1 MLMFKLKSKRKI
13 QAVAMVLL
21 ITAIAYASATGPEA
35 RYTGA
40 PGDIG
45 TCYNCH
51 DAVTS
56 GINSGSGSVQ
66 INGLPSV
73 YEPGEQYTFTVVTQQ
88 GGKQRY
94 GFQLTAIDS
103 NGDRA
108 GTLAPDGSDSQ
119 VNPLTG
125 TGDRQYIQHSQTGT
139 VANGQ
144 SSHTWRVRWTAPS
157 TDVGTVRFFAAG
169 NAANGDGTNQGQDNI
184 YTTSALSE
192 SPTTVVTLQLETQ
205 PGGETLAAGSRYLID
220 WTVTN
225 PSNVDSYEIR
235 YSTDD
240 GATFPITNRIV
251 TITDPAVTSHEWTV
265 PNASTT
271 QARLR
276 VQVATKAGAAIE
288 VKSGRF
294 TITGDGTSLIPRI
307 VNAEVI
313 GKHLYVEGV
322 NLKTGAKVEMD
333 GETLKTAF
341 ETATRLKC
349 KKAGKKIDRGEE
361 VELVVKFPDNTRT
374 DIFVWVR
381 PNN

>member
-1 MLMFKLKSKRKI
+1 MFKLKGKRKI
-13 QAVAMVLL
+13 QAVLLVLL
-21 ITAIAYASATGPEA
+21 VTAIAYASATGPEA

-51 DAVTS
+51 DAVAS
-56 GINSGSGSVQ
+56 GINSGGGGVQ
-66 INGLPSV
+66 INGLPAV

-103 NGDRA
+103 NGNRA
-108 GTLAPDGSDSQ
+108 GTLAPDSTDSQ
-119 VNPLTG
+119 LNSQTG
-125 TGDRQYIQHSQTGT
+125 TGGRQYIQHSQTGT
-139 VANGQ
+139 LANGQ
-144 SSHTWRVRWTAPS
+144 SNHTWRIRWTAPS
-157 TDVGTVRFFAAG
+157 NDVGTVRFFAAG

-192 SPTTVVTLQLETQ
+192 SPTTVVTLRLDTEPEGQA
-205 PGGETLAAGSRYLID
+205 LATGAKYLID

-240 GATFPITNRIV
+240 GMTFPITNLV
-251 TITDPAVTSHEWTV
+251 FSTTDASITSYEWTV
-265 PNASTT
+265 PNASST

-276 VQVATKAGAAIE
+276 VLAATKAGSAIE

-294 TITGDGTSLIPRI
+294 TITGGGTSLIPRI
-307 VNAEVI
+307 VSAEVI

-322 NLKTGAKVEMD
+322 NLKEGAKVEMD
-333 GETLKTAF
+333 GVTQKTSF

-349 KKAGKKIDRGEE
+349 KKAGKKIARGQE
-361 VELVVKFPDNTRT
+361 VDLVIKFPDNTQT
-374 DIFVWVR
+374 DVFPWVR